1 MKKIIGS
8 DWGYSITILSMMGSL
23 KVDKRKTLYI
33 ELL

>member
-8 DWGYSITILSMMGSL
+8 GWSYSITILSMMGSL

>member
-8 DWGYSITILSMMGSL
+8 DWGYSITILSMMRSL
-23 KVDKRKTLYI
+23 KVDKRKKLYT

>member
-8 DWGYSITILSMMGSL
+8 DWGYSITILSMMRNL
-23 KVDKRKTLYI
+23 KVDKRNTLYI

>member
-8 DWGYSITILSMMGSL
+8 DWGYSIAILSMMRSL
-23 KVDKRKTLYI
+23 KVDKRNTLYI